1 MTNRELYKFD
11 DFTLSNY
18 RKLIQ
23 IAKVQG
29 FQFILHKDKYVSERK
44 DIIWRHD
51 VEFSVEIAYEMAK
64 IEAEEGVKT
73 TYFFQLHCP
82 CYNLFSIRTST
93 LLKKIKNLG
102 HHVGLHFDSHYF
114 NIQSEEE
121 LNKYIELDKNYMNA
135 VLGLDIDT
143 YSFHNTNPFILSC
156 KEYKYGGLINVY
168 SSYFK
173 EHYDY
178 CADSTGI
185 WRYERLEDKLKD
197 ITIRHLQVLVHDGM
211 WSEKVLSP
219 RKRLIKVYHDYAD
232 ELIKTYD
239 KWLPR
244 SGNKNVDD
252 DCINPNSDG
261 YEQ

>member
-23 IAKVQG
+23 LAKAQG
-29 FQFILHKDKYVSERK
+29 FNFILHKEEYVANRK

-51 VEFSVEIAYEMAK
+51 VEFSVEIACKMAH
-64 IEAEEGVKT
+64 IEAEEGVRS

-82 CYNLFSIRTST
+82 YYNT
-93 LLKKIKNLG
+93 LCAHTTKLLHEIKGLG
-102 HHVGLHFDSHYF
+102 HHIGLHFDSHYY
-114 NIQSEEE
+114 NIQSEDE
-121 LNKYIELDKNYMNA
+121 LNKFIEMDRNYMNL

-156 KEYKYGGLINVY
+156 EEYMYGGLINVY

-185 WRYERLEDKLKD
+185 WRFERLEEKLKD
-197 ITIRHLQVLVHDGM
+197 SSIQHLQVLVHDGM
-211 WSEKVLSP
+211 WSEEVLSP
-219 RKRLIKVYHDYAD
+219 RRRLIKVFHDYAD
-232 ELIKTYD
+232 LLIADYD
-239 KWLPR
+239 YGLPR
-244 SGNKNVDD
+244 GGNKNVDD
-252 DCINPNSDG
+252 DCINPNSNG